1 MSSVAD
7 NLRRVLD
14 TIAEAEVKSG
24 RKPGSV
30 SLVAVSKFNPVEA
43 VLEAIAAGQFL
54 FGENRVQEAVPKF
67 QKVQKLYGNT
77 ELHIIGT
84 LQRNKVKKAL
94 TVASCIQSVDRIE
107 LLEEIE
113 KQAAVLN
120 KTVPVLFEYH
130 TGEESKS
137 GFCDLDS
144 LLRAVEYGES
154 APHIIPK
161 GFMTMAPFTT
171 DQKEI
176 LASFRKLK
184 DIRQQVQSRFSALT
198 LDQLSMGMTNDFPLA
213 IQEGATLVRIG
224 TAIFGARWY
233 T

>member
-14 TIAEAEVKSG
+14 TIAEAELKSG

-43 VLEAIAAGQFL
+43 VMEAIAAGQFL

-67 QKVQKLYGNT
+67 QEVQKLHGNT

>member
-67 QKVQKLYGNT
+67 QEVQKLYGNT

-171 DQKEI
+171 DPKEI

-224 TAIFGARWY
+224 TAIFGARSY

>member
-7 NLRRVLD
+7 NLRGVLD

-67 QKVQKLYGNT
+67 QEVQKLYGNT

-113 KQAAVLN
+113 KQASVLN

-224 TAIFGARWY
+224 TAIFGARSY

>member
-67 QKVQKLYGNT
+67 QEVQKLYGNT

-113 KQAAVLN
+113 KQATVLN

>member
-67 QKVQKLYGNT
+67 QEVQKLYGNT

-184 DIRQQVQSRFSALT
+184 EIRQQVQSRFSALT

>member
-67 QKVQKLYGNT
+67 QEVQKLYGNT

-224 TAIFGARWY
+224 TAIFGARSY

>member
-67 QKVQKLYGNT
+67 QEVQKLYDNT

>member
-1 MSSVAD
+1 MGSVAD

-67 QKVQKLYGNT
+67 QEVQKLYGNT

-120 KTVPVLFEYH
+120 KTVPVLFE
-130 TGEESKS
+130 
-137 GFCDLDS
+137 
-144 LLRAVEYGES
+144 
-154 APHIIPK
+154 
-161 GFMTMAPFTT
+161 
-171 DQKEI
+171 
-176 LASFRKLK
+176 
-184 DIRQQVQSRFSALT
+184 
-198 LDQLSMGMTNDFPLA
+198 
-213 IQEGATLVRIG
+213 
-224 TAIFGARWY
+224 
-233 T
+233 

>member
-67 QKVQKLYGNT
+67 QEVQKLYGNT

-113 KQAAVLN
+113 KQASVLN

>member
-67 QKVQKLYGNT
+67 QEVQKLYGNT

-113 KQAAVLN
+113 KQASVLN

-176 LASFRKLK
+176 IASFRKLK

-198 LDQLSMGMTNDFPLA
+198 LDQLSMGMTNDFPVA

-224 TAIFGARWY
+224 TAIFGARSY

>member
-14 TIAEAEVKSG
+14 TIAEAELKSR

-54 FGENRVQEAVPKF
+54 FGENRVQEVVPKF
-67 QKVQKLYGNT
+67 QEVQKLHGNT

-130 TGEESKS
+130 TGEESKL

-224 TAIFGARWY
+224 TAIFGARSY

>member
-67 QKVQKLYGNT
+67 QEVQKLYGNT

-113 KQAAVLN
+113 KQASVLN

-137 GFCDLDS
+137 GFCDIDS

-176 LASFRKLK
+176 IASFRKLK

-198 LDQLSMGMTNDFPLA
+198 LDQLSMGMTNDFPVA

-224 TAIFGARWY
+224 TAIFGARSY

>member
-14 TIAEAEVKSG
+14 TIAEAELKSG

-43 VLEAIAAGQFL
+43 VMEAIAAGQFL

-67 QKVQKLYGNT
+67 QEVQKLHGNT

-144 LLRAVEYGES
+144 LLRAVEYGEA

>member
-67 QKVQKLYGNT
+67 QEVQKLYGNT

-184 DIRQQVQSRFSALT
+184 DIRQQVQSRFSALI

>member
-14 TIAEAEVKSG
+14 TIAEAELKSG

-67 QKVQKLYGNT
+67 QEVQKLYGNT

>member
-67 QKVQKLYGNT
+67 QEVQKLYGNT

-120 KTVPVLFEYH
+120 KTVSVLFEYH

>member
-67 QKVQKLYGNT
+67 QEVQKLYGNT

-113 KQAAVLN
+113 KQASVLN

-171 DQKEI
+171 DPKEI

-224 TAIFGARWY
+224 TAIFGARSY

>member
-7 NLRRVLD
+7 NLRRVFD
-14 TIAEAEVKSG
+14 TIAEAELKSG

-67 QKVQKLYGNT
+67 QEVQKLYGNT

-113 KQAAVLN
+113 KQASVLN

>member
-1 MSSVAD
+1 MSCVAD

-14 TIAEAEVKSG
+14 TIAEAELKSG

-67 QKVQKLYGNT
+67 QEVQKLYGNT

-176 LASFRKLK
+176 IASFRKLK
-184 DIRQQVQSRFSALT
+184 DVRQQVQNRFSALT
-198 LDQLSMGMTNDFPLA
+198 LDQLSMGMTNDFPVA

-224 TAIFGARWY
+224 TAIFGARSY

>member
-7 NLRRVLD
+7 NLRRVFD

-67 QKVQKLYGNT
+67 QEVQKLYGNT

>member
-67 QKVQKLYGNT
+67 QEVQKLYGNT

>member
-67 QKVQKLYGNT
+67 QEVQKLYGNT
-77 ELHIIGT
+77 KLHIIGT

-171 DQKEI
+171 DPKEI

>member
-67 QKVQKLYGNT
+67 QEVQKLYGNT

-171 DQKEI
+171 DPKEI

>member
-1 MSSVAD
+1 M
-7 NLRRVLD
+7 
-14 TIAEAEVKSG
+14 
-24 RKPGSV
+24 
-30 SLVAVSKFNPVEA
+30 
-43 VLEAIAAGQFL
+43 
-54 FGENRVQEAVPKF
+54 
-67 QKVQKLYGNT
+67 
-77 ELHIIGT
+77 
-84 LQRNKVKKAL
+84 
-94 TVASCIQSVDRIE
+94 
-107 LLEEIE
+107 LEEIE